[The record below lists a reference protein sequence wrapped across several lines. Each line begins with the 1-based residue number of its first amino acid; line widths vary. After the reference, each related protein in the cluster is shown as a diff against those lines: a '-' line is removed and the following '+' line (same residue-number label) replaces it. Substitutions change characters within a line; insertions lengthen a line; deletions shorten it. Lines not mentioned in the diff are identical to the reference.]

1 MIYIAKTNYDL
12 YAYYDYD
19 ENIGGYFFSD
29 EFDDFVSNKNFVLVD
44 TQLPVKK
51 VERFLV
57 NYAIENEL
65 EQKNKGRETRPV
77 CRNK

>member
-65 EQKNKGRETRPV
+65 EQKNKGREARPIYG
-77 CRNK
+77 NK